1 MQSQPWNTIQIWKS
15 SSWTIFQ
22 GIAWLNREFVQLLFT
37 LQISKQ
43 EHNLQISFTTFKF
56 PWQQTH
62 SVYSHFLPPKN
73 STWGKC
79 QLSEQ
84 FSLCYPPPFWT
95 PKPETPWCV
104 PWNCRGHAVSCGE
117 VNLIQAL
124 DGHGK
129 RQGPIFVMWF
139 HGNLQPDLPY
149 TKRGNLL
156 GGNHPSSWKIKYNS
170 LGLTAIHDLKPE
182 LVTEWKCLP
191 VGCNVGFVQHERQI
205 AARFSFWRSCCL
217 FDKAFLRWF
226 ISMLLVLVPKILQKH
241 LCYRQREQ
249 DGYHSFVDNTSL
261 MPLTV
266 SSPTTEKC
274 SQLEDREQKKNPPVH
289 DHIRKITE
297 VICLQFALAQG

>member
-139 HGNLQPDLPY
+139 HSNLQPDLPY

-182 LVTEWKCLP
+182 LVTEWKCSQTSVPPSWMQCWVCATWKANCCP
-191 VGCNVGFVQHERQI
+191 VLFLEIMLSLWQS
-205 AARFSFWRSCCL
+205 FSQVIYL
-217 FDKAFLRWF
+217 YA
-226 ISMLLVLVPKILQKH
+226 
-241 LCYRQREQ
+241 
-249 DGYHSFVDNTSL
+249 
-261 MPLTV
+261 
-266 SSPTTEKC
+266 SSPCT
-274 SQLEDREQKKNPPVH
+274 
-289 DHIRKITE
+289 
-297 VICLQFALAQG
+297 